1 MRVLTEKPS
10 FTRLADNR
18 QFQEIA
24 GLVERYMAVY
34 DEPREFVRGKTRIP
48 LSVPTYGA
56 AEVVEALDSLMS
68 TWVTM
73 GAKVKA
79 FEQMFAEYIG
89 QSYGVMTN
97 SGSSA
102 NLLALSCLG
111 LKPGDEVITP
121 ALTWA
126 TTVFPIAQV
135 GAVPVLVDVDRA
147 TYNISPQAIEAA
159 ITPKTKAIMPVHLLG
174 NPCDLTSIG
183 FLAYQYGLFV
193 LEDSCEAHGAKY
205 DGEKVGFFG
214 HISTFSFFFSHHI
227 STIEGGMV
235 LTNNPD
241 WADALRIQ
249 RAHGWIREA
258 SNREAIAKLHP
269 HIDPR
274 FLFALPG
281 YNMRPTEIA
290 GAFGIHQLP
299 RLEGL
304 VEYRRSLASYL
315 TDALTPYQD
324 WLQLPSEAPNT
335 RHAYFAYPITVK
347 EGAPFTKAQLTRHL
361 ESKGLETRAIEAGN
375 MAVQPA
381 MKHIAWRQ
389 GGSLT
394 NAAYVHENGFFFGLH
409 HGIGQAEREA
419 IVSYFEEFMRQN
431 R

>member
-1 MRVLTEKPS
+1 MNLTRLTS
-10 FTRLADNR
+10 SLTRLADNP
-18 QFQEIA
+18 QYQEIA

-34 DEPREFVRGKTRIP
+34 DEPREFVRGKTRIS
-48 LSVPTYGA
+48 LNVPTYGA

-79 FEQMFAEYIG
+79 FEEMFAEYVG
-89 QSYGVMTN
+89 QRYGVMTN

-135 GAVPVLVDVDRA
+135 GAVPVLVDVDRES
-147 TYNISPQAIEAA
+147 YNISPKAIEAA
-159 ITPKTKAIMPVHLLG
+159 ITPKTRAIMPVHLLG
-174 NPCDLTSIG
+174 NPCDMEAIADIQMRHHLVV
-183 FLAYQYGLFV
+183 F
-193 LEDSCEAHGAKY
+193 EDSCEAHGAEYHGKKT
-205 DGEKVGFFG
+205 GSFG
-214 HISTFSFFFSHHI
+214 NISTFSFFFSHHI
-227 STIEGGMV
+227 TTIEGGIV
-235 LTNNPD
+235 LTSWSD
-241 WADALRIQ
+241 SADALRIQ

-258 SNREAIAKLHP
+258 SNRDAIAQANP
-269 HIDPR
+269 NIDPR

-281 YNMRPTEIA
+281 YNLRPTEIA

-315 TDALTPYQD
+315 TDALAPYQD

-335 RHAYFAYPITVK
+335 RHSYFAYPVTVK
-347 EGAPFTKAQLTRHL
+347 AGAPFTKAQLTRFL

-381 MKHIAWRQ
+381 MRHINFRAEDL
-389 GGSLT
+389 S
-394 NAAYVHENGFFFGLH
+394 NAQYIHEQGFFFGLH
-409 HGIGQAEREA
+409 TGIGQAEREA
-419 IVSYFEEFMRQN
+419 IVSYFVEFMEGQ
-431 R
+431 